1 MDEAA
6 DLGALMARVL
16 PALAALEEPILR
28 KAGISMWEY
37 AIASELARN
46 DGVSQA
52 ELSRRTR
59 RDPTRLGRH
68 LDDLSARGLV
78 ARSRG
83 RDQRQLAVTLTP
95 AGRELL
101 DAVRN
106 EIRGRE
112 DEFLA
117 AVLSPLEAVELRRLL
132 AILASAPDASA

>member
-1 MDEAA
+1 M
-6 DLGALMARVL
+6 
-16 PALAALEEPILR
+16 
-28 KAGISMWEY
+28 
-37 AIASELARN
+37 
-46 DGVSQA
+46 
-52 ELSRRTR
+52 
-59 RDPTRLGRH
+59 
-68 LDDLSARGLV
+68 
-78 ARSRG
+78 
-83 RDQRQLAVTLTP
+83 TLTP

>member
-1 MDEAA
+1 MPESAGR
-6 DLGALMARVL
+6 GAEVGGKLTDAHVNSARNVVDGTHGLYL
-16 PALAALEEPILR
+16 P
-28 KAGISMWEY
+28 
-37 AIASELARN
+37 ARN
-46 DGVSQA
+46 DGVSQV

-132 AILASAPDASA
+132 AILASAQDASA

>member
-6 DLGALMARVL
+6 DLGALTARVL

-68 LDDLSARGLV
+68 LDDLSARGWSH
-78 ARSRG
+78 ARG
-83 RDQRQLAVTLTP
+83 VVTS
-95 AGRELL
+95 GS
-101 DAVRN
+101 
-106 EIRGRE
+106 
-112 DEFLA
+112 
-117 AVLSPLEAVELRRLL
+117 SP
-132 AILASAPDASA
+132 